1 MTAISHV
8 SSSPPH
14 VHQGKP
20 LGKPPV
26 AGSAPVAR
34 EIKTDN
40 LGSGKSVN
48 RTA

>member
-1 MTAISHV
+1 MTAISQV
-8 SSSPPH
+8 SSSPPPIH
-14 VHQGKP
+14 HGKP
-20 LGKPPV
+20 HGKS
-26 AGSAPVAR
+26 AGGGSAPVAK

>member
-1 MTAISHV
+1 MTAISQA
-8 SSSPPH
+8 SSAPPH
-14 VHQGKP
+14 IHHGKP
-20 LGKPPV
+20 HGKPPS
-26 AGSAPVAR
+26 GSPTPVAK